1 MHNNLSVNKLGF
13 LPGDVIKAFRGMYF
27 HFGVYVGDGRVVH
40 FCSTGSNELDP
51 QTADIQET
59 SYERFSKG
67 NKVTADKM
75 EQATYEPDEIVQRA
89 RSMIGTKLGTYNLLS
104 NNCEHFANWC
114 RCGKL
119 VSHQRTL
126 VDTVSDMVLK
136 QESPIRKMKDM
147 AFKIFG
153 KKEEEVEKLLGIV
166 VSFLI
171 VFYIRLLLASD
182 R

>member
-1 MHNNLSVNKLGF
+1 M
-13 LPGDVIKAFRGMYF
+13 
-27 HFGVYVGDGRVVH
+27 
-40 FCSTGSNELDP
+40 
-51 QTADIQET
+51 
-59 SYERFSKG
+59 
-67 NKVTADKM
+67 TADKM

-153 KKEEEVEKLLGIV
+153 KKEEEVEKLYKVKEHI
-166 VSFLI
+166 
-171 VFYIRLLLASD
+171 
-182 R
+182 

>member
-1 MHNNLSVNKLGF
+1 MPNNFSVKKPGF

-153 KKEEEVEKLLGIV
+153 KKEEEVEKLYKVKERI
-166 VSFLI
+166 
-171 VFYIRLLLASD
+171 
-182 R
+182 

>member
-1 MHNNLSVNKLGF
+1 
-13 LPGDVIKAFRGMYF
+13 MYF

-147 AFKIFG
+147 AFNIFG
-153 KKEEEVEKLLGIV
+153 KKEEEVEKLYKVKKRI
-166 VSFLI
+166 
-171 VFYIRLLLASD
+171 
-182 R
+182 